1 MSNLTELGK
10 ALLALDEEKVKALV
24 EERVRAG
31 SDPMAIIQECNDAMV
46 EVGVLFEKGDY
57 FLSELIMSGEIFK
70 SIMDEVKPRL
80 GEIQEK
86 DSKGLIVIGTVK
98 DDIHDIGKNIVI
110 TLLEGSGFEVIDLGV
125 DVPAELFVETVK
137 KKQAKVLGLSALLN
151 FTFHEMKHVVDE
163 LVAAGLREQVKV
175 IIGGSSCNE
184 EVRKFTGADYYAKD
198 AGVGVRI
205 CQEIFSKE

>member
-1 MSNLTELGK
+1 MSNLAELGK
-10 ALLALDEEKVKALV
+10 ALVALDEDKVKTLV
-24 EERVRAG
+24 QEAVKTG
-31 SDPMAIIQECNDAMV
+31 GDPMAIIQECNNAMV
-46 EVGVLFEKGDY
+46 EVGALFEKGDY

-70 SIMDEVKPRL
+70 SIMDTVKPSL
-80 GEIQEK
+80 GDTQEK
-86 DSKGLIVIGTVK
+86 HSKGLVVMGTVK

-110 TLLEGSGFEVIDLGV
+110 TLLQSSGFEVVDLGV
-125 DVPAELFVETVK
+125 DVPAEIFVETVK

-163 LVAAGLREQVKV
+163 LVANGLRDQVKV

-184 EVRKFTGADYYAKD
+184 EVRKFAGADYYAKD

-205 CQEIFSKE
+205 CQEIFK